1 MNQYKDTSQATNTLK
16 TPKKWQIDTSTK
28 VTLLDMIKSILLAVL
43 MIGLLLLI
51 SSYHQAHPKNS
62 LQSVAGMG
70 QNKDL
75 SKNNSGQASRYPLA
89 FFVSKFWLASQ
100 ATQDSSTTPLTHI
113 TGLNRHIMPALAK
126 SYGGVTL
133 QNKPL
138 RQICEAVACVTESEP
153 RHPMIFHSVVNTQNN
168 TQGGIIMPNKII
180 MPAGNTQ
187 TSQRKNALAHSA
199 TDTTAHTPAQDE
211 KPLYVPS
218 YWERKDGYFKDGIFY
233 QPFYAVYCNGEVI
246 EPLGSV
252 NAYLYD
258 KAFHILIHLQA
269 ISKDNFELKPVSW
282 KPLNDFDVVLNWE
295 GKA

>member
-1 MNQYKDTSQATNTLK
+1 
-16 TPKKWQIDTSTK
+16 
-28 VTLLDMIKSILLAVL
+28 
-43 MIGLLLLI
+43 
-51 SSYHQAHPKNS
+51 
-62 LQSVAGMG
+62 
-70 QNKDL
+70 
-75 SKNNSGQASRYPLA
+75 
-89 FFVSKFWLASQ
+89 
-100 ATQDSSTTPLTHI
+100 
-113 TGLNRHIMPALAK
+113 
-126 SYGGVTL
+126 
-133 QNKPL
+133 
-138 RQICEAVACVTESEP
+138 
-153 RHPMIFHSVVNTQNN
+153 
-168 TQGGIIMPNKII
+168 MPNQIT

-187 TSQRKNALAHSA
+187 TNIAKLPTTSQAINDLQKV
-199 TDTTAHTPAQDE
+199 TTNTPTQAE

>member
-1 MNQYKDTSQATNTLK
+1 MSKILR
-16 TPKKWQIDTSTK
+16 
-28 VTLLDMIKSILLAVL
+28 LLN
-43 MIGLLLLI
+43 IGEF
-51 SSYHQAHPKNS
+51 NS
-62 LQSVAGMG
+62 LNDSLPLVAGMIDNRG
-70 QNKDL
+70 L
-75 SKNNSGQASRYPLA
+75 SKIHASGQPFRYLLA
-89 FFVSKFWLASQ
+89 FFVPKFRLLSQ
-100 ATQDSSTTPLTHI
+100 SGDNKAQTHLPQFA
-113 TGLNRHIMPALAK
+113 GVNRHIMPALAK

-168 TQGGIIMPNKII
+168 TQGGIIMPNQITV
-180 MPAGNTQ
+180 PAGNTQ
-187 TSQRKNALAHSA
+187 ISQRKNALAHSA